1 MAESTL
7 EHKFQIYDNVHY
19 AEGGDLKKGEIK
31 EIRFRKTQSTEENK
45 VEYLV
50 IPEHAANKLAGKHRR
65 EDNIMLA
72 E

>member
-19 AEGGDLKKGEIK
+19 AEDGELKKGEVV
-31 EIRFRKTQSTEENK
+31 EISFRKTSSTEENK

-50 IPEHAANKLAGKHRR
+50 IPQRAANKLAGKHRS